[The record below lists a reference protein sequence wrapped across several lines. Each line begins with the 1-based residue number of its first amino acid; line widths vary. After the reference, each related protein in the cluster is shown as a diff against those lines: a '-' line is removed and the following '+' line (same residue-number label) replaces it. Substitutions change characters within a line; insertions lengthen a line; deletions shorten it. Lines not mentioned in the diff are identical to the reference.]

1 MAVHCLHWFN
11 QLNPRAGSYPT
22 VDYASTDKDKGGQ
35 YTVANVIGNNEK
47 KVLYIIFNE
56 MAKHVFM
63 QIATKCFD

>member
-1 MAVHCLHWFN
+1 MLP
-11 QLNPRAGSYPT
+11 L
-22 VDYASTDKDKGGQ
+22 DKDKGGQ